1 MKSIQTVLL
10 LNNRIILANV
20 LFIIGTLILLWSI
33 IRLIATRYNKNKYPL
48 SPLFDPDHK
57 KKKIFAHIG
66 IL

>member
-33 IRLIATRYNKNKYPL
+33 IRLIANRYNNNK
-48 SPLFDPDHK
+48 
-57 KKKIFAHIG
+57 
-66 IL
+66 